1 LVSIYKIKF
10 NTIFKYIFCYTLANK
25 KSGNNDGALII
36 SHFRRLLN
44 PIQVY
49 DVIDC
54 PPEKALDWLKT
65 TQLECV
71 FILVAGGD
79 GTVAGVL
86 NSIHNLQLKVII
98 NPSLF
103 YASMIQILIIN

>member
-1 LVSIYKIKF
+1 MVSNYINEF
-10 NTIFKYIFCYTLANK
+10 NIFLKCILCNTLANK
-25 KSGNNDGALII
+25 KSGNNDGTLII

-44 PIQVY
+44 PIQIY

-54 PPEKALDWLKT
+54 PPEKALDWLNT

-71 FILVAGGD
+71 FVLVAGGD

-98 NPSLF
+98 NPLLL
-103 YASMIQILIIN
+103 YQ

>member
-1 LVSIYKIKF
+1 MVSIYKIKS
-10 NTIFKYIFCYTLANK
+10 NTNFQIYFLNTLANK

-65 TQLECV
+65 SQLESV
-71 FILVAGGD
+71 FVLVAGGD

-98 NPSLF
+98 NPPLF
-103 YASMIQILIIN
+103 DITMIQILIIK

>member
-1 LVSIYKIKF
+1 MFYNIF
-10 NTIFKYIFCYTLANK
+10 NQFPISANK

-49 DVIDC
+49 DVIDS
-54 PPEKALDWLKT
+54 PPEKVLVWLKN
-65 TQLECV
+65 TQLECIY
-71 FILVAGGD
+71 ILVAGGD

-86 NSIHNLQLKVII
+86 NGIHNLQLKVLIYLLFIASSI
-98 NPSLF
+98 NIFNLKLKFFRS
-103 YASMIQILIIN
+103 ILQ